1 MTTLLTLTLI
11 TIVVA
16 YCSYRHSKLM
26 KTHNDALN
34 SYYQNKMIE
43 EAKKL
48 KSLGIALTIL
58 ALMIILSQL
67 FEMLEKRNLNR
78 DIQVKT
84 TTHYDTRS

>member
-1 MTTLLTLTLI
+1 
-11 TIVVA
+11 
-16 YCSYRHSKLM
+16 M